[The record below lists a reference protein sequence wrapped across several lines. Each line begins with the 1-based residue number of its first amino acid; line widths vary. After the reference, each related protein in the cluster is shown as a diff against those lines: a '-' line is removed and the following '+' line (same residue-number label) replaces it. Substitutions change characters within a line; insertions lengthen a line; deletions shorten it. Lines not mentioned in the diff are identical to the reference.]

1 MDINLF
7 IGSGRSGHLSH
18 AEVLNSLD
26 GSWDCSADCVLD
38 SSFGVVL
45 FNHKYVSSHCLDVDL
60 ESFRI
65 DGLETENVQNSD
77 VDTCII
83 NDLPSSLSLAHAL
96 IASWVVTAAVI
107 TISLSS
113 GDDLIS
119 LAVLFY
125 CLHFPSSKGSSLGKR
140 MGTSGLDV
148 LMKTGPSL

>member
-83 NDLPSSLSLAHAL
+83 NDLPSSLSLVHAL

-113 GDDLIS
+113 GDDLMS
-119 LAVLFY
+119 LAVLFNCY
-125 CLHFPSSKGSSLGKR
+125 IFQARRVHRWGRGW
-140 MGTSGLDV
+140 GLQV
-148 LMKTGPSL
+148 LMF